1 MSRKWAE
8 LSGAEKLAL
17 CTKEEREA
25 VIAGYTPEQLVELQY
40 SWRFWARPKQIAP
53 PGEWSVW
60 NLRAGRGFGKTRT
73 GAGWLHERAMEIPG
87 RWMALIAKTPADARD
102 VMIEGPGG
110 LLDRLGKNINP
121 KDRPLYEPSKRRLT
135 WPNGSWATIY
145 SSEEPE
151 QLRGFSGDTAWI
163 DELAKFSNPRDV
175 WDNLQFGMREASV
188 DQPRILI
195 TSTPKPLML
204 LKEIEKMSGT
214 VTVTGSSYDNQ
225 ANLDPKWFSQTISA
239 YEGTQFGRQEIH
251 GEILDPEESG
261 IVKRKSLK
269 LWPADKPLPAFEAVV
284 ASLDT
289 ALTEDAR
296 DRKKNEAD
304 PTACQIWGLFRHKG
318 KMALM
323 VLDCWAEYLGF
334 PELIDRLKQLQKTTY
349 GAVEEIAMYG
359 PLVKATWDTL
369 PAQGRRLDLTII
381 EDKGSGISARQ
392 TLARENI
399 LTYPYNPGAASKLTR
414 LHLVSHVFEKGFVWL
429 VESEKK
435 AGNPKA
441 WYEPMIAQL
450 CTFAGEGSIEHD
462 DHVDAATQAV
472 RYFLDRHLV
481 SVEEASKYVD
491 PHAPKPLPEDTLT
504 GRTKPVINIYAQ

>member
-1 MSRKWAE
+1 MARRWAE

-53 PGEWSVW
+53 PGDWSVW

-204 LKEIEKMSGT
+204 LKEIEKTKGT

-269 LWPADKPLPAFEAVV
+269 LWPADKPLPAFEA
-284 ASLDT
+284 
-289 ALTEDAR
+289 EY
-296 DRKKNEAD
+296 
-304 PTACQIWGLFRHKG
+304 GL
-318 KMALM
+318 
-323 VLDCWAEYLGF
+323 LG
-334 PELIDRLKQLQKTTY
+334 
-349 GAVEEIAMYG
+349 A
-359 PLVKATWDTL
+359 
-369 PAQGRRLDLTII
+369 
-381 EDKGSGISARQ
+381 
-392 TLARENI
+392 
-399 LTYPYNPGAASKLTR
+399 
-414 LHLVSHVFEKGFVWL
+414 
-429 VESEKK
+429 
-435 AGNPKA
+435 
-441 WYEPMIAQL
+441 
-450 CTFAGEGSIEHD
+450 
-462 DHVDAATQAV
+462 
-472 RYFLDRHLV
+472 
-481 SVEEASKYVD
+481 
-491 PHAPKPLPEDTLT
+491 
-504 GRTKPVINIYAQ
+504 